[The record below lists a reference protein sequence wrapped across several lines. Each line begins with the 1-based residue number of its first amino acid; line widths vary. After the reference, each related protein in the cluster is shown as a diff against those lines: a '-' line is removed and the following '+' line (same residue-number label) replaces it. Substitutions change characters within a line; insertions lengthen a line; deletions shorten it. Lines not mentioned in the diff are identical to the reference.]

1 MIGTIYGQNFSK
13 KWNTLG
19 PSGFHLGG
27 VAGGGHDH
35 RVVGWTDFSRGSE
48 GD

>member
-1 MIGTIYGQNFSK
+1 MILLIYGKNLQK
-13 KWNTLG
+13 KWNTVQ
-19 PSGFHLGG
+19 PSGFYVGG

-35 RVVGWTDFSRGSE
+35 RVVGGVGFSGGSE

>member
-1 MIGTIYGQNFSK
+1 ME
-13 KWNTLG
+13 G
-19 PSGFHLGG
+19 PGGFYVGG

-35 RVVGWTDFSRGSE
+35 RAVGRADFSGGSE

>member
-1 MIGTIYGQNFSK
+1 MILLIYGKNLQK
-13 KWNTLG
+13 KWNTVQ
-19 PSGFHLGG
+19 PSGFYVGG

-35 RVVGWTDFSRGSE
+35 RVIGRTNFSRGSE